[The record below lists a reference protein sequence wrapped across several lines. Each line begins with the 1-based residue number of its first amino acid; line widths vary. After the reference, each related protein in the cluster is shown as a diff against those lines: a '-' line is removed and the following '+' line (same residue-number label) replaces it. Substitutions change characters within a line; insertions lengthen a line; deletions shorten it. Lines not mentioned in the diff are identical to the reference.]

1 MRQGARDADGLCP
14 ETSPRLSSV
23 EEERMMSE
31 DQRTAGDTARDG
43 STDDAGA
50 ASGGSTGG
58 TDATTG
64 GRVTGSEVAA
74 KEGLGG
80 GTSDGDTPSTD
91 DAG

>member
-1 MRQGARDADGLCP
+1 
-14 ETSPRLSSV
+14 
-23 EEERMMSE
+23 MSE
-31 DQRTAGDTARDG
+31 DQRTTGDTARDGSTDDAGAASGG

-64 GRVTGSEVAA
+64 TRVTGSEVAA
-74 KEGLGG
+74 KEDLGG

-91 DAG
+91 DGG

>member
-1 MRQGARDADGLCP
+1 LCP
-14 ETSPRLSSV
+14 ETRPRLSSG

-31 DQRTAGDTARDG
+31 DQRTTGDTARDG

-50 ASGGSTGG
+50 ARGGSTGG

-64 GRVTGSEVAA
+64 TRVTGSEVAA
-74 KEGLGG
+74 KEDLGG

-91 DAG
+91 DGG